1 MGNCYPDCGITLL
14 KRIKSIGSYFSR
26 MFLLCIHLKINHSFI
41 YIYMWNCNKLFGQEK
56 DTSVLLFLM
65 KSDHI

>member
-41 YIYMWNCNKLFGQEK
+41 YIYVEL
-56 DTSVLLFLM
+56 
-65 KSDHI
+65 